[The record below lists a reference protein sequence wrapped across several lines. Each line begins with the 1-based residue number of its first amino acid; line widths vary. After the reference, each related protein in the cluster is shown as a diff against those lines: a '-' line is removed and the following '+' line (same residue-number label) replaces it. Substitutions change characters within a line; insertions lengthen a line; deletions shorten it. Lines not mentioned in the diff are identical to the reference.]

1 MIDFKELREFMA
13 MLRLAESGEDI
24 FSGMT
29 DFYLNRFINHIVFE
43 TIDSSRRGEVQK
55 YMLNLSRDVK
65 VGVCKEYFLKKQK
78 VHYAHWFGLIVIGE
92 LSFQMEESVYVI
104 EK

>member
-13 MLRLAESGEDI
+13 MQRQAESGEDI
-24 FSGMT
+24 FSDMT
-29 DFYLNRFINHIVFE
+29 DYYLNRFINHIVFE
-43 TIDSSRRGEVQK
+43 TIDSNRRGEVQK

-65 VGVCKEYFLKKQK
+65 VGICREHFLKKQK

-92 LSFQMEESVYVI
+92 LSFQMEESACY
-104 EK
+104 